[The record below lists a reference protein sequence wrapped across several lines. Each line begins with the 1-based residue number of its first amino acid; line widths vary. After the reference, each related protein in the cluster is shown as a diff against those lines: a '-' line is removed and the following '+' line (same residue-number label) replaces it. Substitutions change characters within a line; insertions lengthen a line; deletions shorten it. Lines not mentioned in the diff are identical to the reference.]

1 MNLLDILANIPTIET
16 ERLLLRKISLNDA
29 SDMFEYASNP
39 EVSEYTMWS
48 THTSIEDT
56 KYFLKSITKM
66 YKKRELVDWGIVHK
80 VEKKFIGTCGF
91 VEWSMTHSRAEMGYA
106 ISRKYWNQG
115 YMSEAVNA
123 MMEFGFREMLL
134 NRIQGKCQV
143 DNIGSARVM
152 EKVGMQL
159 EGILRQ
165 QLFVKGEYW
174 DLKIYSILR
183 DDFFAVS
190 AALGEDRP
198 D

>member
-1 MNLLDILANIPTIET
+1 MKLLDILADLPTIET
-16 ERLLLRKISLNDA
+16 ERLLLRKITLNDA

-48 THTSIEDT
+48 THVSIEDT
-56 KYFLKSITKM
+56 KYFLKSLTKM

-80 VEKKFIGTCGF
+80 AEKKFIGTCGF
-91 VEWSMTHSRAEMGYA
+91 VEWSMTHSRAEIGYA
-106 ISRKYWNQG
+106 LSARYWSEG

-123 MMEFGFREMLL
+123 IIEFGFREMLL
-134 NRIQGKCQV
+134 NRVMGRCEV
-143 DNIGSARVM
+143 HNIASARVM

-165 QLFVKGEYW
+165 QLFVKGKYW

-183 DDFFAVS
+183 EEFFDDIV
-190 AALGEDRP
+190 E
-198 D
+198 

>member
-1 MNLLDILANIPTIET
+1 MKLLDILANIPTIET
-16 ERLLLRKISLNDA
+16 ERLLLRKITLNDA

-56 KYFLKSITKM
+56 KYFLKSLTKM
-66 YKKRELVDWGIVHK
+66 YKRKELVDWGIVHK
-80 VEKKFIGTCGF
+80 AEKKFIGTCGY
-91 VEWSMTHSRAEMGYA
+91 VEWSMTHSRAEIGYA
-106 ISRKYWNQG
+106 LSARYWREG

-123 MMEFGFREMLL
+123 IIEFGFREMLL
-134 NRIQGKCQV
+134 NRIVGRCEV
-143 DNIGSARVM
+143 NNIASVRVM

-165 QLFVKGEYW
+165 QLFVKGRYW

-183 DDFFAVS
+183 EEFFDDIVVES
-190 AALGEDRP
+190 D
-198 D
+198 

>member
-1 MNLLDILANIPTIET
+1 MNLLDILANLPTIET

-29 SDMFEYASNP
+29 SDMFEYASSP

-56 KYFLKSITKM
+56 KYFLKSLTKM
-66 YKKRELVDWGIVHK
+66 YKRRELVDWGLVSK
-80 VEKKFIGTCGF
+80 ADNKFIGTCGF
-91 VEWSMTHSRAEMGYA
+91 VEWSMTHNRAEMGYA
-106 ISRKYWNQG
+106 ISSKYWNQG

-134 NRIQGKCQV
+134 NRIEAKCKV
-143 DNIGSARVM
+143 SNIGSARVM

-165 QLFVKGEYW
+165 KIFVKGEYW
-174 DLKIYSILR
+174 DLKIYSILK
-183 DDFFAVS
+183 DDFFA
-190 AALGEDRP
+190 DRP